1 MTYIQKFNER
11 YQPNIKDTL
20 NDLKDY
26 FTTDGVYT
34 DKILTPTIILNHL
47 FVDLDIAS
55 GFKGGRVERD
65 RVKYYLKRGGF
76 DPSESSQFAIT
87 LSESD
92 LEWVKNFFSSL

>member
-34 DKILTPTIILNHL
+34 DKILTPTIIL
-47 FVDLDIAS
+47 S
-55 GFKGGRVERD
+55 
-65 RVKYYLKRGGF
+65 
-76 DPSESSQFAIT
+76 
-87 LSESD
+87 
-92 LEWVKNFFSSL
+92 